1 MQQGWK
7 KIRGNF
13 SLNGEV
19 LEEVDSFKYLG
30 LVVSRKGGG
39 VDDVNA
45 RINER
50 ATVWGV
56 FKSVWKVRS
65 VSVGGKR
72 AMYERI
78 VVPTICMDPSVGQ

>member
-50 ATVWGV
+50 AKVWGG
-56 FKSVWKVRS
+56 F
-65 VSVGGKR
+65 
-72 AMYERI
+72 
-78 VVPTICMDPSVGQ
+78 

>member
-19 LEEVDSFKYLG
+19 LEEVDSFKYLD
-30 LVVSRKGGG
+30 LVVNRKGGV
-39 VDDVNA
+39 VDYVNA

-50 ATVWGV
+50 A
-56 FKSVWKVRS
+56 KV
-65 VSVGGKR
+65 G
-72 AMYERI
+72 ERWWTLP
-78 VVPTICMDPSVGQ
+78 VPGSRN